1 MIVTTW
7 GNIEKSIVCC
17 TFTSPWNWNEYYDM
31 MDEVELMIGTGN
43 QIVDMILDLLHGQRL
58 PDNAITHFRKIAEL
72 KFKDPKRGAIVMVA
86 NTTFMQVLID
96 TMIHVYPKESEIVH
110 PVKNLDSAYAI
121 ISERRAQRG
130 LLSYAR

>member
-7 GNIEKSIVCC
+7 GNIEKNIICC
-17 TFTSPWNWNEYYDM
+17 TFTSPWDWKEFYDM

-43 QIVDMILDLLHGQRL
+43 QIVDMILDLIHGQRL

-86 NTTFMQVLID
+86 NGIFMQVLID
-96 TMIHVYPKESEIVH
+96 AMINIYPKESEIMR
-110 PVKNLDSAYAI
+110 PVKNLDAAFVLLGQ
-121 ISERRAQRG
+121 ERAQRG
-130 LLSYAR
+130 LFTYSY